1 MAINL
6 FKWIQT
12 KKAQDEYQD
21 WLNNP
26 VTKIILEGS
35 RSHNYTRPLDD
46 PTGPAA
52 LQAIG
57 LNAGRDMTVKRQEGL
72 LDEVIEDDK
81 PINEGRM
88 NNLMADGFSSE
99 EAQSMLQEAEASE
112 QEEV

>member
-1 MAINL
+1 
-6 FKWIQT
+6 
-12 KKAQDEYQD
+12 
-21 WLNNP
+21 
-26 VTKIILEGS
+26 
-35 RSHNYTRPLDD
+35 
-46 PTGPAA
+46 
-52 LQAIG
+52 
-57 LNAGRDMTVKRQEGL
+57 MTVKRQEGL